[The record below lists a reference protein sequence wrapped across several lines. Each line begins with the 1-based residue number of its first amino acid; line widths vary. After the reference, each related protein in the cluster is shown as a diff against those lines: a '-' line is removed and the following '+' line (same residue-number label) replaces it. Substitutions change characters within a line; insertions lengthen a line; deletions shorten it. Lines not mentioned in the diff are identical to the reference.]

1 MKMYVQNLAMLS
13 AVIAFGCQSKQA
25 EPQAEPQTEAIAAE
39 TDTMVQQPEAVADK
53 PANDTKT
60 IDGIVKEIANGKDGY
75 TATIE
80 TKDQGLFKATISRAN
95 LTDAKQY
102 RTFNVSEIVKLSGD
116 YWKMGE
122 EQQLTVREIQ

>member
-13 AVIAFGCQSKQA
+13 AVIAFGCHSN
-25 EPQAEPQTEAIAAE
+25 QTEAPIEAQSGTVATG
-39 TDTMVQQPEAVADK
+39 TDTIAQPEPVAEK
-53 PANDTKT
+53 PTNQSKT
-60 IDGIVKEIANGKDGY
+60 IDGIVKEMAQGKDGY

-80 TKDQGLFKATISRAN
+80 TKDNGIFKATISRTN
-95 LTDAKQY
+95 LTDGKQY
-102 RTFNVSEIVKLSGD
+102 RTFNVNEIVKLSGD